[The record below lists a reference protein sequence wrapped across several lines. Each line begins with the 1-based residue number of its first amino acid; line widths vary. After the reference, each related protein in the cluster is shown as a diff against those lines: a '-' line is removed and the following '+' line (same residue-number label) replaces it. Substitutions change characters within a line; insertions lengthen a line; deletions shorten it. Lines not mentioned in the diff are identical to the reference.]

1 MPEIPPT
8 RVSVYLPS
16 HTGPFHF
23 HLLLRCQ
30 QSEFTHP
37 PTQAGGLNSRPLEGG
52 VWALTCPHLGL
63 RYWSSGTI
71 GGPFMLFLFSDHNVG
86 LSLILVLILFL
97 ILFLILLSYDAYRM
111 WYGVRPLDPWL
122 FRFLLYGVH
131 HTFHVSLFFRLTVPG
146 DWNIAHTP
154 PHPIPQKS
162 V

>member
-86 LSLILVLILFL
+86 LSLILVLNLFL
-97 ILFLILLSYDAYRM
+97 ISFLILVSYDAYRM
-111 WYGVRPLDPWL
+111 WYVVRSMT
-122 FRFLLYGVH
+122 
-131 HTFHVSLFFRLTVPG
+131 HTGCGMSCAP
-146 DWNIAHTP
+146 
-154 PHPIPQKS
+154 
-162 V
+162 